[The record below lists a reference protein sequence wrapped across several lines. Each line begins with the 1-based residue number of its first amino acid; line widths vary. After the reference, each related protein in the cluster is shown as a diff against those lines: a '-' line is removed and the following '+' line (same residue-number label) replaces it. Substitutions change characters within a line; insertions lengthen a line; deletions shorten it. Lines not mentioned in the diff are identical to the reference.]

1 MEIPDPT
8 APEDPS
14 AFKGDKNS
22 KPAGLDKME
31 KSTDPAGADLY
42 VKPDAPVKPST
53 PMPTPPP
60 IEDLTP
66 GAAKEVVRD
75 FLKSIGHKVA
85 ETPKEEPPPG
95 APPAS
100 V

>member
-1 MEIPDPT
+1 
-8 APEDPS
+8 
-14 AFKGDKNS
+14 
-22 KPAGLDKME
+22 
-31 KSTDPAGADLY
+31 
-42 VKPDAPVKPST
+42 
-53 PMPTPPP
+53 MPTPPP

-75 FLKSIGHKVA
+75 FLKSIGHKVS